1 MIQNKEH
8 VKLDEVL
15 KSLFS
20 TSHKVLLEFLN
31 SIFDENYCSEEVE
44 ILVGNGE
51 FSLENS
57 NYDFIR
63 GDLFLNLLTNK
74 ETSANYHIE
83 FQTKNDTTMAIR
95 MFEYGFNKAR
105 ELSNTNKNVFYFPKQ
120 LVIFVEENSNIEDE
134 LKLKIVFPNGKEVD
148 YSVAVMKYWQ
158 YSDKELIQKKLY
170 PLLPLQI
177 FKFRKELD
185 KVSRYKSNS
194 QEKINIILEKAKQMA
209 FLVAKEVKEL
219 NSNNE
224 ILDEDLHKM
233 LLAVQNLIE
242 YLNTNY
248 GIDNKIEEEVSDM
261 TKTLYDP
268 VVAEAATKT
277 AKIESALKVL
287 NSLFG
292 EIPQEYVEKISNATI
307 ETIDDI
313 FVNLGKIKEIKEI
326 EKFLH

>member
-1 MIQNKEH
+1 
-8 VKLDEVL
+8 
-15 KSLFS
+15 
-20 TSHKVLLEFLN
+20 
-31 SIFDENYCSEEVE
+31 
-44 ILVGNGE
+44 
-51 FSLENS
+51 
-57 NYDFIR
+57 
-63 GDLFLNLLTNK
+63 
-74 ETSANYHIE
+74 
-83 FQTKNDTTMAIR
+83 
-95 MFEYGFNKAR
+95 
-105 ELSNTNKNVFYFPKQ
+105 
-120 LVIFVEENSNIEDE
+120 
-134 LKLKIVFPNGKEVD
+134 VD

-185 KVSRYKSNS
+185 KVSRRKSNS
-194 QEKINIILEKAKQMA
+194 QEEINIILERAKQTA

-233 LLAVQNLIE
+233 LLAIQNLIE
-242 YLNTNY
+242 YLNINY
-248 GIDNKIEEEVSDM
+248 GIDDKIEEEVSNM

-268 VVAEAATKT
+268 VVAKT

-292 EIPQEYVEKISNATI
+292 EIPEEYIEKINNATI
-307 ETIDDI
+307 ETIDNI
-313 FVNLGKIKEIKEI
+313 FVNLGKIKQIKEI